1 MTTATDPETQP
12 RFVQVPAGLI
22 SSMRR
27 ALANDR
33 QPLEAVNL
41 LRQVGYEVGEAVHQ
55 ALTDHLADAGG
66 DAREI
71 DADAF
76 WQGVSDYF
84 QGLGWGRVEH
94 QRLHPGVGALD
105 LVDWIEAGSDG
116 GPSGCHLSTGFFT
129 DLLGRV
135 AGDGVVV
142 MEVPAE
148 GGRSRL
154 LFGSGDT
161 LGAVYH
167 SLAGGASL
175 DEALARLES

>member
-1 MTTATDPETQP
+1 MNATATDA

-33 QPLEAVNL
+33 QPMEAVNL
-41 LRQVGYEVGEAVHQ
+41 LRQVGYEVGEAVSLS
-55 ALTDHLADAGG
+55 LTGHLGAAGG
-66 DAREI
+66 DPGEL

-76 WQGVSDYF
+76 WGGVSDYF
-84 QGLGWGRVEH
+84 EGLGWGRVEH
-94 QRLHPGVGALD
+94 RRLHPGVGALD

-116 GPSGCHLSTGFFT
+116 GPAGCHVSTGFFT

-135 AGDGVVV
+135 AGAGVVV

-148 GGRSRL
+148 QGRSRL
-154 LFGSGDT
+154 LFGSGET
-161 LGAVYH
+161 LGDVYQ
-167 SLAGGASL
+167 SLSTGATL
-175 DEALARLES
+175 EDALRRLES

>member
-1 MTTATDPETQP
+1 MTTATETETQA

-55 ALTDHLADAGG
+55 SLSGRLAGGG
-66 DAREI
+66 DARGL

-76 WQGVSDYF
+76 WEGVSGYF
-84 QGLGWGRVEH
+84 QEMGWGRVEH
-94 QRLHPGVGALD
+94 RRLHPGVGALD

-116 GPSGCHLSTGFFT
+116 GPAGCHLSTGFFT

-148 GGRSRL
+148 AGRSRL
-154 LFGSGDT
+154 LFGSGET
-161 LGAVYH
+161 LGAVYQ
-167 SLAGGASL
+167 SLADGLSL
-175 DEALARLES
+175 DVALNRIE

>member
-1 MTTATDPETQP
+1 MNATQTEAK
-12 RFVQVPAGLI
+12 FVQVPAALI
-22 SSMRR
+22 GSVRR

-41 LRQVGYEVGEAVHQ
+41 LRQVGYELGEEVH
-55 ALTDHLADAGG
+55 AGLSRHLSGDGGAGEVDAE
-66 DAREI
+66 R
-71 DADAF
+71 F
-76 WQGVSDYF
+76 WSGVSDYF
-84 QGLGWGRVEH
+84 AGIGWGRVEH
-94 QRLHPGVGALD
+94 RRLHPGVGALD

-116 GPSGCHLSTGFFT
+116 GPAGCHLSTGFFT

-148 GGRSRL
+148 SGRSRL

-161 LGAVYH
+161 LGAVYQ
-167 SLAGGASL
+167 SLASGASL
-175 DEALARLES
+175 DDAIARLG

>member
-1 MTTATDPETQP
+1 MTPATETETHA

-22 SSMRR
+22 SAMRR

-55 ALTDHLADAGG
+55 ALSGHLAANGG
-66 DAREI
+66 DARAL

-76 WQGVSDYF
+76 WRGVSEYF
-84 QGLGWGRVEH
+84 EGVGWGRVEH
-94 QRLHPGVGALD
+94 RRLHPGVGALD

-116 GPSGCHLSTGFFT
+116 GPAGCHLSTGFFT
-129 DLLGRV
+129 DLLGRA

-148 GGRSRL
+148 AGRSRL
-154 LFGSGDT
+154 LFGSGET
-161 LGAVYH
+161 LGAVYQ

-175 DEALARLES
+175 DDAIAQLG

>member
-1 MTTATDPETQP
+1 MTTATETETQA

-22 SSMRR
+22 SSLRR

-55 ALTDHLADAGG
+55 ALAGHLGG
-66 DAREI
+66 DAGEQ

-76 WQGVSDYF
+76 WSGVSDYF
-84 QGLGWGRVEH
+84 QAIGWGRVEH
-94 QRLHPGVGALD
+94 RRLHPGVGALD

-116 GPSGCHLSTGFFT
+116 GPAGCHLSTGFFT

-148 GGRSRL
+148 AGRSRL
-154 LFGSGDT
+154 LFGSGET
-161 LGAVYH
+161 MGAVYQ
-167 SLAGGASL
+167 SLAGGATL
-175 DEALARLES
+175 DEALGRLES

>member
-1 MTTATDPETQP
+1 MTTATETETQA

-55 ALTDHLADAGG
+55 ALSGHLAANGG
-66 DAREI
+66 DAREL

-76 WQGVSDYF
+76 WNGVSGYF
-84 QGLGWGRVEH
+84 QQMGWGRVEH
-94 QRLHPGVGALD
+94 RRLHPGVGALD

-116 GPSGCHLSTGFFT
+116 GPAGCHLSTGFFT

-148 GGRSRL
+148 VGRSRL
-154 LFGSGDT
+154 LFGSGET
-161 LGAVYH
+161 LGAVYQ
-167 SLAGGASL
+167 SLAAGASL
-175 DEALARLES
+175 DEALGRLES

>member
-1 MTTATDPETQP
+1 MTTATETETQA

-55 ALTDHLADAGG
+55 ALAGHLAANGG
-66 DAREI
+66 DAREL

-84 QGLGWGRVEH
+84 E
-94 QRLHPGVGALD
+94 GVGALD

-116 GPSGCHLSTGFFT
+116 GPAGCHLSTGFFT

-148 GGRSRL
+148 AGRSRL
-154 LFGSGDT
+154 LFGSGET
-161 LGAVYH
+161 LGAVYQ

-175 DEALARLES
+175 DEALGRLQS

>member
-1 MTTATDPETQP
+1 MNATATDA

-55 ALTDHLADAGG
+55 ALSGHLAASGG
-66 DAREI
+66 DARAL

-84 QGLGWGRVEH
+84 EGVGWGRVEH
-94 QRLHPGVGALD
+94 RRLHRGVGALD
-105 LVDWIEAGSDG
+105 LVNWIEAGSDG
-116 GPSGCHLSTGFFT
+116 GPAGCHLSTGFFT

-148 GGRSRL
+148 AGRSRL
-154 LFGSGDT
+154 LFGSGET
-161 LGAVYH
+161 LGAVYQ

-175 DEALARLES
+175 DDAIAQLG

>member
-1 MTTATDPETQP
+1 MTTATDTETQA

-22 SSMRR
+22 SSLRR
-27 ALANDR
+27 ALASDR
-33 QPLEAVNL
+33 EPLEAVNL

-55 ALTDHLADAGG
+55 ALSGHLAAGGG
-66 DAREI
+66 DARDL

-76 WQGVSDYF
+76 WDGVSDYF
-84 QGLGWGRVEH
+84 QEVGWGRVEH
-94 QRLHPGVGALD
+94 RRLHPGVGAID

-116 GPSGCHLSTGFFT
+116 GPAGCHLSTGFFT

-135 AGDGVVV
+135 AGDGGVV

-148 GGRSRL
+148 AGRSRL
-154 LFGSGDT
+154 LFGSGET
-161 LGAVYH
+161 LGAVYQ

-175 DEALARLES
+175 DDAIGGLG

>member
-1 MTTATDPETQP
+1 MTTATETETQA

-22 SSMRR
+22 SSVRR
-27 ALANDR
+27 ALASDR
-33 QPLEAVNL
+33 PPLEAVNL

-55 ALTDHLADAGG
+55 ALSDRLG
-66 DAREI
+66 DAREL

-76 WQGVSDYF
+76 WEGVSGYF
-84 QGLGWGRVEH
+84 QEMGWGRVEH
-94 QRLHPGVGALD
+94 RRLHRGVGALD

-116 GPSGCHLSTGFFT
+116 GPAGCHLSTGFFT

-148 GGRSRL
+148 PGRSRL
-154 LFGSGDT
+154 LFGSGET
-161 LGAVYH
+161 MGAVYQ

-175 DEALARLES
+175 DHAIAQLG

>member
-1 MTTATDPETQP
+1 MTTATETETQA

-55 ALTDHLADAGG
+55 SLSGRLGSGG
-66 DAREI
+66 DAREL

-76 WQGVSDYF
+76 WEGVSGYF
-84 QGLGWGRVEH
+84 QEMGWGRVEH
-94 QRLHPGVGALD
+94 RRLHPGVGALD

-116 GPSGCHLSTGFFT
+116 GPAGCHLSTGFFT

-148 GGRSRL
+148 AGRSRL
-154 LFGSGDT
+154 LFGSGET
-161 LGAVYH
+161 LGAVYQ
-167 SLAGGASL
+167 SLASGATL
-175 DEALARLES
+175 DDAIAKLG

>member
-1 MTTATDPETQP
+1 MTTATETETQA

-22 SSMRR
+22 SAMRR
-27 ALANDR
+27 ALADDR

-55 ALTDHLADAGG
+55 ALSGHLAANGG
-66 DAREI
+66 DARAL
-71 DADAF
+71 DAEAF

-84 QGLGWGRVEH
+84 EGVGWGRVEH
-94 QRLHPGVGALD
+94 RRLHPGVGALD

-116 GPSGCHLSTGFFT
+116 GPAGCHLSTGFFT

-154 LFGSGDT
+154 LFGSGET
-161 LGAVYH
+161 LGAVYQ

-175 DEALARLES
+175 DHAIAQLG

>member
-1 MTTATDPETQP
+1 MTTATETETHA

-33 QPLEAVNL
+33 EPLEAVTL

-55 ALTDHLADAGG
+55 ALSGHLGTGG
-66 DAREI
+66 DAREL

-84 QGLGWGRVEH
+84 EGVGWGRVEH
-94 QRLHPGVGALD
+94 RRLHPGVGALD

-116 GPSGCHLSTGFFT
+116 GPAGCHLSTGFFT

-148 GGRSRL
+148 AGRSRL
-154 LFGSGDT
+154 LFGSGET
-161 LGAVYH
+161 LGAVYQ
-167 SLAGGASL
+167 SLAGGGSL
-175 DEALARLES
+175 DDAIARLG

>member
-1 MTTATDPETQP
+1 MTTATDT

-22 SSMRR
+22 SSLRR

-33 QPLEAVNL
+33 EPLQAVNL
-41 LRQVGYEVGEAVHQ
+41 LRQVGYEVGEDVHR
-55 ALTDHLADAGG
+55 ALSDHLASAG
-66 DAREI
+66 DAREL

-76 WQGVSDYF
+76 WQGVSTYF
-84 QGLGWGRVEH
+84 QSIGWGRVEH
-94 QRLHPGVGALD
+94 RRLHPGVGALD

-116 GPSGCHLSTGFFT
+116 GPQGCHLSTGFFT

-148 GGRSRL
+148 PGRSRL

-161 LGAVYH
+161 LAAVYQ
-167 SLAGGASL
+167 SLASGASL
-175 DEALARLES
+175 DEALGRLQS